1 MLLQSTQIIPMFTLP
16 TERMLKS
23 QANRAK
29 YFLDSLDLSRP
40 LSAKK
45 SHQSTWST
53 FTRSSVFLRRASFL
67 CTDCWNISYFRQGL
81 WIKRT
86 HNNMRWRKNFVF
98 YHRYHFSLQVIIPCV
113 SACLRVLIRHVVK
126 IKDKNF
132 FMFFLA
138 NPIFQIWLRSIFF
151 ICK

>member
-29 YFLDSLDLSRP
+29 YFLDSLSLSRP

-98 YHRYHFSLQVIIPCV
+98 YHRYHFSLQVIIPGV

-132 FMFFLA
+132 FMFFFSKSDLS
-138 NPIFQIWLRSIFF
+138 NMIKEHIFHL
-151 ICK
+151 

>member
-29 YFLDSLDLSRP
+29 YFLDSLSRP

>member
-29 YFLDSLDLSRP
+29 YFLDSVSLALS
-40 LSAKK
+40 LQKK

-126 IKDKNF
+126 IKDRNF

>member
-29 YFLDSLDLSRP
+29 YFLDSLSLALS
-40 LSAKK
+40 LQKK

>member
-29 YFLDSLDLSRP
+29 YFLDSVSLALS
-40 LSAKK
+40 LQKK

>member
-29 YFLDSLDLSRP
+29 YFLDSLSLALS
-40 LSAKK
+40 LQKK

-86 HNNMRWRKNFVF
+86 HNNMRWKKNFVF